1 MISSNS
7 HPGSGVAAWLRV
19 PASIFPRCNVDRME
33 SQSKLKAK
41 KLGVIVFIGGA
52 ASMFASLAFMA
63 ITKDRAIGPL
73 VFVSAGWIVFA
84 VMNSVSL
91 YAGEFPWRNGPT
103 FTKQESPVLFYIS
116 WVFFT
121 AVSMG
126 IATFLLTK
134 VIQEILK

>member
-1 MISSNS
+1 
-7 HPGSGVAAWLRV
+7 
-19 PASIFPRCNVDRME
+19 ME
-33 SQSKLKAK
+33 TQSKLKAK

-52 ASMFASLAFMA
+52 ATMFASLAFMA

-91 YAGEFPWRNGPT
+91 YTGEFPWRNGPT

-121 AVSMG
+121 AGSMG